1 MAMRLKKD
9 DQRDACIFIMG
20 TTVAPAA
27 DLGRAINEQ
36 RRKPM
41 PAGLK
46 LVIVPVNTRT
56 WAAHVPTDAP
66 PQVKSF
72 LARLAAGL

>member
-1 MAMRLKKD
+1 
-9 DQRDACIFIMG
+9 
-20 TTVAPAA
+20 
-27 DLGRAINEQ
+27 
-36 RRKPM
+36 M
-41 PAGLK
+41 PAGPK

-66 PQVKSF
+66 PQVKAF